1 MGQFTRVVEHTQGVL
16 GDGFVAVKK
25 LYSHHVIEDTPFQRE
40 VDCLMRIRHHNIV
53 WFVGYCAETRVEV
66 VRQGGK
72 NIFAEAKEKLLCFE
86 YLHNGS
92 LRSYVTDEPCGLQ
105 WQVCYK
111 IIKGICLGLQYLHE
125 MNIIHLDLKP
135 DNILLDDDMMPKI
148 ADFGLSR
155 FLDEG
160 KSRTITQEILGTR
173 GYIAPE
179 YLDNGVI
186 TVKADIYS
194 LGVMIRHMVMGRNN
208 QGATTDDV
216 LKSWA
221 IRMEQEPSE
230 MRRTPLEIDYYRQI
244 EACMEI
250 SESCIKFE
258 PDNRPPTIADILRRL
273 VKTEA
278 KDQSVVT
285 GTPALGRISSLAKL
299 MEGLRLMAS
308 QHPSSGGDG
317 STKALV
323 SGPPLLAS
331 PNRSG
336 DPSPDL
342 DKISWLDRKK
352 SAKCYMLSSRLLHIE
367 HVDIG
372 GYWKWINRS
381 DSRFHLHCTPIY
393 NNDVPTVEVKLNV
406 RDHIHACELTYCI
419 LICFSVD
426 EKRFAECAELIKVY
440 FLAVIGEILTT
451 ELSPGTTYAVYLVYK
466 LASDAAGLNGVQ
478 TSSVRLYGE
487 RTVTTSSVS
496 VDPAARTAA
505 AGMVRPVARQD
516 GWMELKLAEFA
527 PDDKL
532 LLNEKAVIVDFREEN
547 IRVLKSG
554 LIVEGMEFRPRD

>member
-1 MGQFTRVVEHTQGVL
+1 MDTQANEPSTLQDLLLDDIIGDPISLKLSVLETITKNFSEEQIIGSGAYGTVYKGVL

-381 DSRFHLHCTPIY
+381 DSRF
-393 NNDVPTVEVKLNV
+393 
-406 RDHIHACELTYCI
+406 
-419 LICFSVD
+419 
-426 EKRFAECAELIKVY
+426 AECAELIKVY

>member
-1 MGQFTRVVEHTQGVL
+1 
-16 GDGFVAVKK
+16 
-25 LYSHHVIEDTPFQRE
+25 
-40 VDCLMRIRHHNIV
+40 MRIRHHNIV

-66 VRQGGK
+66 VRQGVK
-72 NIFAEAKEKLLCFE
+72 NIFAEAREKLLCFE

-92 LRSYVTDEPCGLQ
+92 LHSYVTDEPCGLQ

-125 MNIIHLDLKP
+125 RHIIHLDLKP

-148 ADFGLSR
+148 SDFGLSKL
-155 FLDEG
+155 LDEG

-194 LGVMIRHMVMGRNN
+194 FGVMIRQMVMGRNN

-216 LKSWA
+216 LKSWT
-221 IRMEQEPSE
+221 IRLEQEPSE
-230 MRRTPLEIDYYRQI
+230 IRRTPLEINYRQI

-250 SESCIKFE
+250 SESCTEFK
-258 PDNRPPTIADILRRL
+258 PDKRPTIADILSRL
-273 VKTEA
+273 VKTET

-285 GTPALGRISSLAKL
+285 ATPALGRISSLAKL
-299 MEGLRLMAS
+299 MGGLRLMAS
-308 QHPSSGGDG
+308 QHPSSSGDG

-323 SGPPLLAS
+323 LGPPVLAS
-331 PNRSG
+331 PNRSSSG
-336 DPSPDL
+336 DPSPDP
-342 DKISWLDRKK
+342 DKISWFDTRK
-352 SAKCYMLSSRLLHIE
+352 SAKCYMLSSRSLHIE
-367 HVDIG
+367 HVDTP

-381 DSRFHLHCTPIY
+381 DSRF
-393 NNDVPTVEVKLNV
+393 
-406 RDHIHACELTYCI
+406 
-419 LICFSVD
+419 
-426 EKRFAECAELIKVY
+426 AECAELLKVY
-440 FLAVIGEILTT
+440 FLAVIGEILTAD
-451 ELSPGTTYAVYLVYK
+451 LSPGTTYMVYLVYK
-466 LASDAAGLNGVQ
+466 LASDTGGLSGAQ

-487 RTVTTSSVS
+487 RTIATSSVS
-496 VDPAARTAA
+496 VDPAACTAD
-505 AGMVRPVARQD
+505 AGVVRPVARHD

-532 LLNEKAVIVDFREEN
+532 LLNERAVIVDFREEN
-547 IRVLKSG
+547 IRVPKWG